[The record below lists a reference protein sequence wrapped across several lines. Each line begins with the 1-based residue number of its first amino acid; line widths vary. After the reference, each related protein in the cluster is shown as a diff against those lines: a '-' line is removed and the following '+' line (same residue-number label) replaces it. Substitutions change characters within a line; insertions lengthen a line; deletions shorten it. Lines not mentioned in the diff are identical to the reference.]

1 MVQIKRL
8 MMFSLKMLDYPM
20 SFLSLS
26 TWTLTP
32 SQHSVVIWTM
42 YSHPDPLKVI
52 GWMAQLATP
61 MFSLSLSTWTWDTFL
76 TPGGS
81 QGFYRDHVLPP
92 RPSKSYRVDGTAGF
106 IVAQPAIWWHSRLY
120 GGWHS
125 RLYTGTAGYM
135 VVAHKILVSA
145 QGPLVLVL
153 RLRVWG

>member
-1 MVQIKRL
+1 
-8 MMFSLKMLDYPM
+8 
-20 SFLSLS
+20 
-26 TWTLTP
+26 
-32 SQHSVVIWTM
+32 M

-61 MFSLSLSTWTWDTFL
+61 MFSISLSTWTWDTLL

-125 RLYTGTAGYM
+125 RLYGGTAGYM
-135 VVAHKILVSA
+135 VVAHEILVSA
-145 QGPLVLVL
+145 QGPLVLGFRFRGL
-153 RLRVWG
+153 GPGLDNKNCTIQQFYFYGKTSTTAFDCWQSFDKRQ